1 MMFVWADRCTA
12 NGECSD
18 AMNYLTGGLVAS
30 YPTSDEKR
38 AWDALQTCISGG
50 AFASSSSRAIHS
62 EAALRE
68 VGLVQGHAYSIL
80 HAIETSGKLRLVNL
94 KNPCKQPNGSLSLV
108 GCPPASGVSRGFVVA
123 HRGDVRVVGRLQRFE
138 PVVDV
143 VFAGR
148 GGHPGAAADRGR
160 WRFPRQDL
168 QHGHCGRR
176 LLLDE
181 VG

>member
-94 KNPCKQPNGSLSLV
+94 KNPCKQPNDSLSLV
-108 GCPPASGVSRGFVVA
+108 GCPPASGASRGFVVA
-123 HRGDVRVVGRLQRFE
+123 HKGGRSSGRE
-138 PVVDV
+138 TTAIR
-143 VFAGR
+143 AG
-148 GGHPGAAADRGR
+148 
-160 WRFPRQDL
+160 
-168 QHGHCGRR
+168 CGRR
-176 LLLDE
+176 LCGQRWTPGRCSRPRAVAVPSSRPPARSLRTTAPS
-181 VG
+181 G